1 MISEVAYVLLGIF
14 VGCVGGITLYLKARS
29 AYLKEEDIRICA
41 EKEKTIILESLHA
54 FMHAVSQGVSQK
66 QLYHLILHHSLIG
79 TEGVSACFYEYSPNL
94 KQLKKVAGEGLF
106 SLLKTKVP
114 DHLSRAEILSLVHQG
129 EVFHYGEGIVGEV
142 AQTLRPVVLGVD
154 NIDRY
159 TIHHGDDA
167 LRIKHLLISPVFF
180 RDELLG
186 VLAVANSMRDVPFSK
201 NTCHLL
207 ELMTQQAGIMLH
219 NIKQLNFQIE
229 KSKLDF
235 DLRLAS
241 HVQSF
246 LLPCSDLV
254 QLSHCDFS
262 AYCKPAQQIGGD
274 FYTLFKL
281 DDDRTAFVVADV
293 AGKGIAASLLMT
305 TCVTHLKHCTFLY
318 DSPTAVLKTMNKY
331 LYAETSQEMF
341 VTMAYC
347 ILDTHHQILKI
358 SRAGHECPLL
368 VKSGLPV
375 QKLMPQGIGLGMVPS
390 EIFDNLLE
398 EATYDFQR
406 GDTCILYTDGV
417 TEALNAQ
424 NQEFSQQNLLK
435 VVDENRDKQ
444 PKELIQ
450 KIVKSVEDFS
460 GSDQL
465 SDDLTLLIF
474 R

>member
-1 MISEVAYVLLGIF
+1 MISEVVYVVLGILGSCIGLMAF
-14 VGCVGGITLYLKARS
+14 YLKARS
-29 AYLKEEDIRICA
+29 MYSKQEDIRACV
-41 EKEKTIILESLHA
+41 EKEKIIFLELLHA
-54 FMHAVSQGVSQK
+54 FMHATNQGISQK
-66 QLYHLILHHSLIG
+66 QLYHLILHNSLVS
-79 TEGVSACFYEYSPNL
+79 TEGMSACFYEYFSDS
-94 KQLKKVAGEGLF
+94 KELKKVASEGLF
-106 SLLKTKVP
+106 PPLKTKIP
-114 DHLSRAEILSLVHQG
+114 DHLSRAEILSLIHRG
-129 EVFHYGEGIVGEV
+129 EIFHYGEGIVGEV
-142 AQTLRPVVLGVD
+142 AQTLRLVVLKVD
-154 NIDRY
+154 NIDGY
-159 TIHHGDDA
+159 VIHHWDDA
-167 LRIKHLLISPVFF
+167 LEIKNLLISPVYF
-180 RDELLG
+180 RDELWG
-186 VLAVANSMRDVPFSK
+186 VLAIANSVRDVPFSK
-201 NTCHLL
+201 NTYHLL

-219 NIKQLNFQIE
+219 NVKHLNFQIE

-235 DLRLAS
+235 DLKLAS

-246 LLPCSDLV
+246 LLPCSDLIK
-254 QLSHCDFS
+254 LSHCDFS

-305 TCVTHLKHCTFLY
+305 TCVAHLKHCTLWY
-318 DSPTAVLKTMNKY
+318 DSPAAVLKAMNKY

-341 VTMAYC
+341 VTMVYC
-347 ILDTHHQILKI
+347 VLDTGHQTLKI

-368 VKSGLPV
+368 VKSDLPI

-398 EATYDFQR
+398 EATYDFNP

-435 VVDENRDKQ
+435 VVDENRDQ
-444 PKELIQ
+444 PPKELVQ
-450 KIVKSVEDFS
+450 KIIESVEKFS
-460 GSDQL
+460 GSDRL

>member
-1 MISEVAYVLLGIF
+1 MISEVVYVILGIF
-14 VGCVGGITLYLKARS
+14 GSCIGLMTLYVKARS
-29 AYLKEEDIRICA
+29 AYSKQEDIRACT
-41 EKEKTIILESLHA
+41 EKEKTIVLELLHA

-66 QLYHLILHHSLIG
+66 QLYRLILHNSLVS
-79 TEGVSACFYEYSPNL
+79 TEGISACFYEYFPTS
-94 KQLKKVAGEGLF
+94 KQLKKVASEGLF
-106 SLLKTKVP
+106 PSLKTKIP
-114 DHLSRAEILSLVHQG
+114 SHLSRAEILSLIHQG
-129 EVFHYGEGIVGEV
+129 EIFHYGEGIVGEV
-142 AQTLRPVVLGVD
+142 AQTLRPVVLAAD

-159 TIHHGDDA
+159 VVHHWDNA
-167 LRIKHLLISPVFF
+167 LRIKNLLISPVCF
-180 RDELLG
+180 RNELLG
-186 VLAVANSMRDVPFSK
+186 VLAVANSTRDVPFSK
-201 NTCHLL
+201 STCHLL

-219 NIKQLNFQIE
+219 NVKYLNFQIE

-235 DLRLAS
+235 DLKLAS

-246 LLPCSDLV
+246 LLPCSDLIK
-254 QLSHCDFS
+254 LSHCDFS

-305 TCVTHLKHCTFLY
+305 TCVAHLKHCTFLY
-318 DSPTAVLKTMNKY
+318 DSPAAILKTMNKY
-331 LYAETSQEMF
+331 LYTETSQEMF
-341 VTMAYC
+341 VTMVYC
-347 ILDTHHQILKI
+347 VLDTSRQTLKI

-368 VKSGLPV
+368 IKPDLPI

-398 EATYDFQR
+398 EATYDFKP

-424 NQEFSQQNLLK
+424 NQEFSQQNLFK
-435 VVDENRDKQ
+435 VIDENRGKP
-444 PKELIQ
+444 PKELVQ
-450 KIVKSVEDFS
+450 KIVESVEDFS
-460 GSDQL
+460 GSDRL
-465 SDDLTLLIF
+465 SDDLTLVIF